1 MKEFNGLALIHAVN
15 DLAEL
20 LGRRTTVEEFLQD
33 LVNTVAD
40 HLGAEVCSVYLYDV
54 EQDLLVLRATRG
66 LNPLLLGKVRLNR
79 GEGLT
84 GQAFLN
90 NSPVLERDAASSVMN
105 KAIPDLG
112 EDEYPAF
119 LGVPIRRNDLGIGVL
134 TLQYREAD
142 SIDPRALR
150 ALRTLASHLAS
161 TLENVAALYELH
173 EEPSRGVPSKAAPFT
188 SGLLQGTSASR
199 GIALG
204 ILEYLDGRVIDRT
217 LPVQR
222 SIEDA
227 IELSAR
233 QLQELQHRVD
243 QSLSDVALMIF
254 SSHLLMLRDESFV
267 GRMVDLTLDGSDP
280 REAVESVVADFS
292 RRFAEIPDPRFQEKA
307 QDVQD
312 LGNRIMRNLQALED
326 KDGDYRGHVVAVQE
340 LFPSELVKLHLQN
353 VEGVVFSGGGA
364 TSHVAILAQSLRLP
378 VVGTGDPRL
387 FSIPSGAQVVVD
399 AEDGKVIV
407 APGREVLETYRRR
420 VRPLLDRSRRSE
432 EEQEKVPSPLTSAD
446 GTPLTLLAN
455 ANLVKDAR
463 SACALGA
470 QGIGLYRSEFPFLI
484 RNGFPTEEEQYSVYL
499 RVVESIPGLPV
510 GFRTLDLGGDK
521 LLSSQ
526 MGREDNPF
534 LGYRG
539 IRFLLD
545 HQDLF
550 RDQLRA
556 MLRAGQGAEISI
568 QFPMIAS
575 LDEFRAAREE
585 VSRSVAALQDEG
597 IPCHSAPQLGVMVEL
612 PATIE
617 IARDLAREADFFSIG
632 TNDLI
637 MYMLAADRANH
648 RVAPLYRSVHPGVLR
663 ALERLTGE
671 VLAAGR
677 PISVCGA
684 TAEDPAMLVFYLGIG
699 ITRFSVD
706 AASLLRVS
714 RILQAISLAEAGERA
729 RQMLSCSTLEEL
741 GGLVC
746 ALRERLAPEE
756 SLPRR
761 DRSGNPGR
769 GRGPG

>member
-1 MKEFNGLALIHAVN
+1 MTQFNSLALINAVT

-20 LGRRTTVEEFLQD
+20 LGRRTTVEGFLQD
-33 LVNTVAD
+33 LVATVAN
-40 HLGAEVCSVYLYDV
+40 HLGSDVCSVYLYDV

-66 LNPLLLGKVRLNR
+66 LNPLLLGKVRLNP

-84 GQAFLN
+84 GQAFLK
-90 NSPVLERDAASSVMN
+90 NSPILERNAAASSMN

-112 EDEYPAF
+112 EDDYPAF
-119 LGVPIRRNDLGIGVL
+119 LGVPIKRNDLGIGVL
-134 TLQYREAD
+134 TLQYRDAD
-142 SIDPRALR
+142 SIDPQALR

-173 EEPSRGVPSKAAPFT
+173 EEPSQGTPSEEKPFEA
-188 SGLLQGTSASR
+188 GLLQGTSASR
-199 GIALG
+199 GIAIGL
-204 ILEYLDGRVIDRT
+204 LEYLDGRVIDRS
-217 LPVQR
+217 LPIQR

-227 IELSAR
+227 IELSTR
-233 QLQELQHRVD
+233 QLQELQHKVD

-267 GRMVDLTLDGSDP
+267 GRMVDLALDGSDP

-292 RRFAEIPDPRFQEKA
+292 SRFAAIPDPRFQEKA

-326 KDGDYRGHVVAVQE
+326 KDGDYRGHVVVVQD
-340 LFPSELVKLHLQN
+340 LFPSELVKLHLQK
-353 VEGVVFSGGGA
+353 VEGVIFAGGGA
-364 TSHVAILAQSLRLP
+364 TSHVAILAQSLHLP

-387 FSIPSGAQVVVD
+387 FSIPSGVHVVVD

-407 APGREVLETYRRR
+407 APGREVLEAYRQRL
-420 VRPLLDRSRRSE
+420 RPLLRQARHPGE
-432 EEQEKVPSPLTSAD
+432 EKIPSPLLSAD
-446 GTPLTLLAN
+446 GIPLTLLAN

-463 SACALGA
+463 SAFSLGA

-484 RNGFPTEEEQYSVYL
+484 RNGFPTEEEQYNVYL
-499 RVVESIPGLPV
+499 RVVEETPGLPV

-526 MGREDNPF
+526 VGREDNPF

-545 HQDLF
+545 HRDLF

-556 MLRAGQGAEISI
+556 MLRAGHGAEISI

-575 LDEFRAAREE
+575 LDEFRTAREE
-585 VSRSVAALQDEG
+585 VLRSIADLQAEG
-597 IPCHSAPQLGVMVEL
+597 IPCHTAPQLGVMVEL

-617 IARDLAREADFFSIG
+617 IARDLAQEADFFSIG

-648 RVAPLYRSVHPGVLR
+648 RVASLYRSVHPGVLR
-663 ALERLTGE
+663 ALQRLTE
-671 VLAAGR
+671 VAHDTGR

-684 TAEDPAMLVFYLGIG
+684 TAEDPAMILFYLGIG
-699 ITRFSVD
+699 ITRLSVD
-706 AASLLRVS
+706 ATSLLGVA
-714 RILQAISLAEAGERA
+714 RILQGISLSEAQERA
-729 RQMLSCSTLEEL
+729 RRMLSTSTLAEL
-741 GGLVC
+741 DSLAC
-746 ALRERLAPEE
+746 AIRGEFSQEGRE
-756 SLPRR
+756 
-761 DRSGNPGR
+761 
-769 GRGPG
+769 